1 MISWGWVDE
10 RRFGGKGVSGLEG
23 DLWRG
28 TVGTI
33 WLEPICSG
41 LVCLSSP
48 MWEGCFTMSNINIIL
63 SDIIDTSW
71 VEPISSGLVCL

>member
-1 MISWGWVDE
+1 MKCHCSKGPCGLFYIISAYMISWGWVDE
-10 RRFGGKGVSGLEG
+10 RRFGGKGVSGPEG

-48 MWEGCFTMSNINIIL
+48 MWEGCMFKL
-63 SDIIDTSW
+63 CH
-71 VEPISSGLVCL
+71 VKC